1 MKYVIDME
9 KVVPVSEMIGD
20 DEEDTKLLQT
30 MLVEAKNYL
39 QHQMWVENIHECY
52 FGLGVGNIVAVFLF
66 HILPTHP
73 DIQDFIWI
81 IVGDIPPLYIA
92 IEDTPNP
99 ACALDAYIGAME
111 EWVQAVTDRKSLE
124 ELPPVNA
131 APTLENASA
140 LKSRLAF
147 IDKEILALYQEDLR

>member
-1 MKYVIDME
+1 MKYFLDME

-20 DEEDTKLLQT
+20 DEEDTELLQA

-39 QHQMWVENIHECY
+39 QHQIWVENIHECY
-52 FGLGVGNIVAVFLF
+52 FGLGVGKIVAVFLF

-73 DIQDFIWI
+73 DVQDFLWV

-92 IEDTPNP
+92 VEDTPNP
-99 ACALDAYIGAME
+99 VCALDAYIGAME
-111 EWVQAVTDRKSLE
+111 EWVQAVTAGKSLE
-124 ELPPVNA
+124 ELSPVNA
-131 APTLENASA
+131 APTLENVSA

-147 IDKEILALYQEDLR
+147 IDKEILALYQEDLH